1 MSYYLELKIKSET
14 IAKTEWIEHI
24 YDIGNARNRAI
35 RWFRNAKKSYGT
47 TEIEVEIR
55 EQALLY
61 SNENGKLIET
71 ITKNPYEK

>member
-1 MSYYLELKIKSET
+1 MSYYLVLKIKGET
-14 IAKTEWIEHI
+14 VAKTEWTEHI
-24 YDIGNARNRAI
+24 YGIGNARNRAI
-35 RWFRNAKKSYGT
+35 RWFRNVKKSHGT

-71 ITKNPYEK
+71 IKKNPYEK